1 MEEKSDSQLSE
12 KIRSFY
18 VEILGR
24 EPSPTEIKNQIERIK
39 NNQVKL
45 EQIPSIFRN
54 SPEFFKR
61 KIVKP
66 IFIIGMQRGGTTI
79 LYNVF
84 SNHNELCWF
93 AANDNEKIFSKTFLE
108 KQKLK
113 LSLERSMGK
122 KPGGELALMFF
133 GEDYTK
139 KSPTW
144 NILKNPERIPVE
156 GVHIWNHYFG
166 RDFNAEVTPKSK
178 EIKNLIESICIEQ
191 EKTRFL
197 SKNPE
202 SIKRLDAINSIF
214 PDALFVCII
223 RDPVACVN
231 SRILRV
237 RKEGESFYKSI
248 PTIGASI
255 DEMTDVEFA
264 SLNLK
269 QNLEMIFDF
278 KPKVKDRFYFM
289 FYEDLVKDTKNEVKK
304 LLEFLEL
311 SIYPEFTNNIPKL
324 ANLTQKWKKTLNN
337 DELEVISKTLTESVK
352 KFNLPYN
359 LEKVKN

>member
-24 EPSPTEIKNQIERIK
+24 EPSPTEIKDQVTKIK

-45 EQIPSIFRN
+45 EQIPLIFKN
-54 SPEFFKR
+54 SPEFLKKQIR
-61 KIVKP
+61 KP
-66 IFIIGMQRGGTTI
+66 IFVIGLQRGGTTI
-79 LYNVF
+79 LYNLL
-84 SNHNELCWF
+84 SNHNELCWV
-93 AANDNEKIFSKTFLE
+93 AANDNEKIFSKAFLV
-108 KQKLK
+108 KRKLK
-113 LSLERSMGK
+113 LSLDRSLGK
-122 KPGGELALMFF
+122 KTGGELSLMFY
-133 GEDYTK
+133 GEDYIK
-139 KSPTW
+139 KNRAW
-144 NILKNPERIPVE
+144 NIVKNPERIPVE
-156 GVHIWNHYFG
+156 GVHIWSHYFG
-166 RDFNAEVTPKSK
+166 GDFNAKVTPKSK
-178 EIKNLIESICIEQ
+178 EFKNLIESICIEQ
-191 EKTRFL
+191 KKTRFL

-214 PDALFVCII
+214 PDALFVCIV
-223 RDPVACVN
+223 RDPIACVN

-278 KPKVKDRFYFM
+278 KPKVKDRFYLM

-311 SIYPEFTNNIPKL
+311 SIYQEFINNIPKL
-324 ANLTQKWKKTLNN
+324 MNMTQKWKKTLTN

-352 KFNLPYN
+352 KFNFPYN
-359 LEKVKN
+359 LEKVNN